1 MVSTYVTD
9 VGLFLMVKLFWSVSY
24 PDSIV
29 NWGLCASGDVTN
41 PTAKLTSL
49 EYGFF
54 LPLIGPDVVAGV
66 IDERNFCSGLLRP
79 P

>member
-41 PTAKLTSL
+41 PTA
-49 EYGFF
+49 
-54 LPLIGPDVVAGV
+54 LIGPDVVAGV